1 MCDHASKCSRR
12 ALSVAAA
19 PLLLSSCRQADGII
33 FMCDASDADRIPE
46 AAQELRALLSC
57 VEVSE
62 VPVAV
67 FANKSEL
74 KVRTEIRHALQAGD
88 AEGRSE
94 GRRAHVFRC
103 LWKARDLAQYHLL
116 HRCTDDLHAHSHSSA
131 QPCSS
136 VSFFFSTLCR
146 WRPCRAAS
154 ACPS

>member
-74 KVRTEIRHALQAGD
+74 KVRSEFDTRCKLATRRGDRKREAAARLALAC
-88 AEGRSE
+88 A
-94 GRRAHVFRC
+94 
-103 LWKARDLAQYHLL
+103 K
-116 HRCTDDLHAHSHSSA
+116 SA
-131 QPCSS
+131 
-136 VSFFFSTLCR
+136 T
-146 WRPCRAAS
+146 
-154 ACPS
+154 